1 MKIDTFFSC
10 LQTGKHDELM
20 AKRGLYYELVRQ
32 QERREIQDQVQAV
45 EEAEAT
51 TIKTPPPSQA

>member
-1 MKIDTFFSC
+1 
-10 LQTGKHDELM
+10 M

-51 TIKTPPPSQA
+51 PIKTPPSQA